1 MTTVDAHAPGTPCW
15 LDLMTPDPERARD
28 FYAEVF
34 GWDYEVGPPET
45 GHYAMCRVN
54 GRQAAGM
61 GQLPKDAPFP
71 TAWTV
76 YFASADAAASA
87 TRIAELGGS
96 VMMGPMDVMDAGR
109 MVVAADPTGAVF
121 GLWQPGMHKGAG
133 VMQEPGSLAWCE
145 LDTPAAA
152 QARDFYA
159 ALLGLTA
166 KPLSMPG
173 LEYYTL
179 HRGEDAHAGVMQRG
193 TQGPADVPPHWLPY
207 FAVSDTDD
215 ACVRIDAAGGSI
227 LVEAEDT
234 PYGRMA
240 VAADPLHAA
249 FAIIQLPAT

>member
-1 MTTVDAHAPGTPCW
+1 MTTVAAHAPGTPCW
-15 LDLMTPDPERARD
+15 LDLMTPDPEKARD
-28 FYAEVF
+28 FYEDVF

-45 GHYAMCRVN
+45 GHYAMCLVG

-76 YFASADAAASA
+76 YFATADADASA
-87 TRIAELGGS
+87 RRIAELGGS
-96 VMMGPMDVMDAGR
+96 IVLGPMDVMDAGR
-109 MVVAADPTGAVF
+109 MVIAADPTGAAF

-133 VMQEPGSLAWCE
+133 VVAEPGSLSWCE
-145 LDTPAAA
+145 VNTRSAA

-166 KPLSMPG
+166 KPLPMPG
-173 LEYYTL
+173 FEYYTL
-179 HRGEDAHAGVMQRG
+179 YRDDDTHAGVMQM
-193 TQGPADVPPHWLPY
+193 TAQFPADMPPHWMPY
-207 FAVSDTDD
+207 FAVTDTDD

-227 LVEAEDT
+227 VADATDT

-240 VAADPLHAA
+240 VLADPFGAV
-249 FAIIQLPAT
+249 FAIIQPPAA